1 MLYLSANMR
10 KIVQRTAHAQQLHLY
25 ILAHSKNGAKQ
36 NEKMARQLVATP
48 LFQIPAH
55 IHILAW

>member
-36 NEKMARQLVATP
+36 NE
-48 LFQIPAH
+48 
-55 IHILAW
+55 